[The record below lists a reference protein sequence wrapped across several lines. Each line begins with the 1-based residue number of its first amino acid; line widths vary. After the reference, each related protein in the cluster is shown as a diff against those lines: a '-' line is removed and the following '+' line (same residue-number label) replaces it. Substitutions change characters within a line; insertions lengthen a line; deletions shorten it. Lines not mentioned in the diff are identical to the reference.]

1 MRGLGRELGLHLSE
15 KAESQEICFVTEG
28 RYDAFI
34 EAEGRDPG
42 AAAERSATW
51 TDARWAATRGTGAT
65 PWASAGGSGS
75 PMGSPLYVVRTEAR
89 DNRVWVGPE
98 AALLRS
104 ECVAREVTWCGAE
117 PQGPLSCGAR
127 IRSRGLEAEA
137 LVIRSGRAG

>member
-1 MRGLGRELGLHLSE
+1 VGQRRGLGIAHGE
-15 KAESQEICFVTEG
+15 
-28 RYDAFI
+28 
-34 EAEGRDPG
+34 
-42 AAAERSATW
+42 
-51 TDARWAATRGTGAT
+51 
-65 PWASAGGSGS
+65 
-75 PMGSPLYVVRTEAR
+75 PLYVVRTEAR

-137 LVIRSGRAG
+137 LVIPLGPGRVKVAFFEAQRAVTPGQAVVFYSGDEVLGGGWIESA